1 MPECTQSAYQVLV
14 ELLSGALL
22 HHYPTPHGH
31 PRMLGLSLSETLER
45 HSAQYRQSRV
55 NAGTGVFTEML
66 RKFLGICL
74 ASAAAVAL
82 AVHAGMTGAAPAD
95 GAPLKIGIIG
105 AGHIGGTLAKLWVA
119 AGHDVLISSRHPEE
133 LRPLAQSLGP
143 KARVGTP
150 REAALFGD
158 VLLVSV
164 PYGALPQI
172 GQDLKAELAGKI
184 VLDTGNP
191 YPQRDGDMAIEARRI
206 GTGVASP
213 RYLPGV
219 RLVRAFNAINSGDL
233 ASKAHRPGEPIAIPL
248 AGDDPEALAVAQR
261 LVRDAGFEPV
271 VVGSLSRAREFDVG
285 TPVYTRLM
293 TAPQLRQA
301 LGLK

>member
-1 MPECTQSAYQVLV
+1 MSREFSL
-14 ELLSGALL
+14 
-22 HHYPTPHGH
+22 
-31 PRMLGLSLSETLER
+31 RGL
-45 HSAQYRQSRV
+45 A
-55 NAGTGVFTEML
+55 
-66 RKFLGICL
+66 IL
-74 ASAAAVAL
+74 AAL
-82 AVHAGMTGAAPAD
+82 ALAAHAGMVGAAPAD
-95 GAPLKIGIIG
+95 RVPLKIGIIG
-105 AGHIGGTLAKLWVA
+105 AGQIGGTLAKLWVA
-119 AGHDVLISSRHPEE
+119 AGNEVLISSRHPEE

-158 VLLVSV
+158 VVLVSI

-172 GQDLKAELAGKI
+172 GRDLKAELAGKI

-191 YPQRDGDMAIEARRI
+191 YPQRDGEMALEARRV

-219 RLVRAFNAINSGDL
+219 RLVRAFNAINSNDL
-233 ASKAHRPGEPIAIPL
+233 ASDAHRAGQPIAIPL
-248 AGDDPEALAVAQR
+248 AGDDPDALVVAQR

-271 VVGSLSRAREFDVG
+271 VVGSLARAREFDVG